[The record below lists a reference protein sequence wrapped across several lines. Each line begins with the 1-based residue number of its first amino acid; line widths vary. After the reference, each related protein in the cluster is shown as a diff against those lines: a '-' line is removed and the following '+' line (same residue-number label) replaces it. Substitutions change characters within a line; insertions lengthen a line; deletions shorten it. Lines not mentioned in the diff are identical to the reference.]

1 MGNGGQ
7 ALDSVAKPNKVWENM
22 GGKSLSVYSLLLSKI
37 LRSTGIMAIKVD
49 KNCLEGRQLQS

>member
-7 ALDSVAKPNKVWENM
+7 ALDSVAKPKKVWENM
-22 GGKSLSVYSLLLSKI
+22 GGKSLSVYSLVLSKI

-49 KNCLEGRQLQS
+49 KNCLEG